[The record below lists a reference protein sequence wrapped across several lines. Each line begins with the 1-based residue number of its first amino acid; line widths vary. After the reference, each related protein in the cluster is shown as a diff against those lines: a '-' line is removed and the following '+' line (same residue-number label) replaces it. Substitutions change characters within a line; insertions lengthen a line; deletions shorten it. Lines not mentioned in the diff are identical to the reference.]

1 MIASMQRYSSL
12 KQEQQHVSFEDNS
25 PSHYDSEDS
34 CFFADA
40 TLEDA
45 HHLVES
51 PAGNSGRASILASSL
66 FDVDDEQVN
75 NGPDGNKDGSAKSSG
90 AKYPLLLDKFSTA
103 SNISPDE
110 EGRDTNQETNAGKQ
124 LSSGYFLNA
133 CPSRSTPTTSAG
145 NNNPP
150 PPHTAYLRR
159 KRPPIPRDIGWA
171 AYATI
176 YIPISFVL
184 PYWITHRHPD
194 TYTTP
199 PHDAVAPHAGD
210 IIYGW
215 NTAASSHRGH
225 FVTLLCAILAYGV
238 ATLVSFL
245 LYRNPAS
252 GDDGEDARHR

>member
-1 MIASMQRYSSL
+1 MQRYSSL
-12 KQEQQHVSFEDNS
+12 EQQHASFSFEDSS
-25 PSHYDSEDS
+25 PSRYDSEDS

-51 PAGNSGRASILASSL
+51 PAGHSARVSMLPSSL
-66 FDVDDEQVN
+66 FNVDDDQLN
-75 NGPDGNKDGSAKSSG
+75 NGPDKNKDKSNEASA
-90 AKYPLLLDKFSTA
+90 AKYPLFLDKFSNA
-103 SNISPDE
+103 NNASPDE
-110 EGRDTNQETNAGKQ
+110 EDRETNHETNTGKQ
-124 LSSGYFLNA
+124 LSSGYFLSV
-133 CPSRSTPTTSAG
+133 PTSGSTLTANIGSA
-145 NNNPP
+145 NPLS
-150 PPHTAYLRR
+150 TAYLRR

-171 AYATI
+171 AYATL
-176 YIPISFVL
+176 YIPISFGL
-184 PYWITHRHPD
+184 PFWIAHRHPD

-225 FVTLLCAILAYGV
+225 LVTLLCAILSYGV